1 MERMNERE
9 CEDKR
14 EREDENANGDAGL
27 DALVS
32 GTNVPQGTVVL
43 AATPIGNTPDASARP
58 IRAGL
63 TSSQPKTPAVSMRSP
78 TVSVCM

>member
-14 EREDENANGDAGL
+14 EREDENADGDAGL

-43 AATPIGNTPDASARP
+43 GGHADRQYCRRFRTPHCAAGAR
-58 IRAGL
+58 
-63 TSSQPKTPAVSMRSP
+63 
-78 TVSVCM
+78 

>member
-14 EREDENANGDAGL
+14 EREDENADGDAGL

-32 GTNVPQGTVVL
+32 GANIPHGTVVL
-43 AATPIGNTPDASARP
+43 AAT
-58 IRAGL
+58 

-78 TVSVCM
+78 TVSACM

>member
-14 EREDENANGDAGL
+14 EREDENADGDAGL
-27 DALVS
+27 DALVR

-43 AATPIGNTPDASARP
+43 AATPIGNTADASP
-58 IRAGL
+58 D
-63 TSSQPKTPAVSMRSP
+63 
-78 TVSVCM
+78 